1 MNNPPTAAVITAT
14 APAATLANFLKFSP
28 PGQFI
33 SLSEEQVELL
43 DSAIDDAYL
52 NEVANQR
59 PK

>member
-1 MNNPPTAAVITAT
+1 MITSAQITSTASAVTIE
-14 APAATLANFLKFSP
+14 NFLKFSP

-33 SLSEEQVELL
+33 SLNEEQVELL

-52 NEVANQR
+52 NEVVNQR